1 MVETP
6 LLVLCLICVTLIG
19 IGVLSHLTQTGRDD

>member
-19 IGVLSHLTQTGRDD
+19 IGVLSYLTQTDNNE

>member
-19 IGVLSHLTQTGRDD
+19 IGVLSYLTQTDNSE

>member
-6 LLVLCLICVTLIG
+6 LLVLCLICVTLMG
-19 IGVLSHLTQTGRDD
+19 IGVLSYLTQADKRE